1 MRQMVNGVTFKLDK
15 YCYCGELLEGKRS
28 KYCSTSCY
36 NSFRKIQERKHYHK
50 THPPLPKRI
59 CINCKKKYRPRTS
72 RQECCSKVCR
82 REIIAQ
88 RNAAKREAN
97 PKVKSSVHY
106 KQFFVRQ
113 ATYMG
118 RKEIKKLS
126 GKVTNITSS
135 DYQTE
140 INKFLASGG
149 KVKVLADQLDGRVPG
164 VGSTNYLRISKDN
177 SGEDFASSN
186 GVDVSGDWDV
196 QTLSG
201 FGYELHIMDDKS
213 DQD

>member
-1 MRQMVNGVTFKLDK
+1 MVNGVTFKLDN
-15 YCYCGELLEGKRS
+15 YCYCGELLEGKRT
-28 KYCSTSCY
+28 KYCSSYCY

-59 CINCKKKYRPRTS
+59 CINCKKKYRPRTT

-88 RNAAKREAN
+88 RNAAKREAS

-113 ATYMG
+113 IYRG
-118 RKEIKKLS
+118 RKEVQALADE
-126 GKVTNITSS
+126 VTNISS
-135 DYQTE
+135 SGFADE
-140 INKFLASGG
+140 INNFLASGG

-164 VGSTNYLRISKDN
+164 VGSTNFLRISKDN
-177 SGEDFASSN
+177 LGEDFASSN

>member
-1 MRQMVNGVTFKLDK
+1 MGNGVTFKLDN
-15 YCYCGELLEGKRS
+15 YCYCGELLEGKRT
-28 KYCSTSCY
+28 KYCSSYCY

-88 RNAAKREAN
+88 RNAAKREAS

-113 ATYMG
+113 IYRG
-118 RKEIKKLS
+118 RKEVQALADE
-126 GKVTNITSS
+126 VTNISS
-135 DYQTE
+135 SGFADE
-140 INKFLASGG
+140 INNFLASGG

-177 SGEDFASSN
+177 SGEVFAFTD
-186 GVDVSGDWDV
+186 GVDVSGDWDIS
-196 QTLSG
+196 TLSG
-201 FGYELHIMDDKS
+201 FGYELHVMDNNN